1 MLLSDAKIRTEKPAR
16 SPRKL
21 RDGRNLYLVVLP
33 TGRKVWRIRY
43 RKPGG
48 ADTYFT
54 FGEYCRPPA
63 GETADAT
70 RDRKS
75 SGRLSIK
82 EARLEC
88 DRLRGLV
95 RQGFHLSR
103 HKKALRAAR
112 DAESANTFE
121 VVAREWIDKQQKY
134 KPMRYFFITIT

>member
-1 MLLSDAKIRTEKPAR
+1 MLLSDAKIRAEKPAR

-48 ADTYFT
+48 SDTYFT
-54 FGEYCRPPA
+54 FGEYCRSPA

-70 RDRKS
+70 RDRKGA
-75 SGRLSIK
+75 GRLTLS

-88 DRLRGLV
+88 DR
-95 RQGFHLSR
+95 
-103 HKKALRAAR
+103 
-112 DAESANTFE
+112 
-121 VVAREWIDKQQKY
+121 
-134 KPMRYFFITIT
+134 